1 LVAHLVDNTRRH
13 AITMFVRGPDLAPG
27 EIGLEPALVGEVD
40 GEIVDLVALDH
51 DAAAVTTGR
60 VSVFLNRS
68 PGDGPGSN

>member
-1 LVAHLVDNTRRH
+1 
-13 AITMFVRGPDLAPG
+13 MFVRGPELAPG

-51 DAAAVTTGR
+51 DGDERTDLAAAVLDGTTGR